1 MTICNFY
8 SISIRLY
15 PHNVSREVTL
25 WAFMHIIMCR
35 KVHNVRQCIMFIADE
50 VELYELIV
58 SYIRLEYNTVK
69 VRTNTSRYRYEIH
82 IITKL

>member
-1 MTICNFY
+1 
-8 SISIRLY
+8 
-15 PHNVSREVTL
+15 
-25 WAFMHIIMCR
+25 
-35 KVHNVRQCIMFIADE
+35 MFIADE